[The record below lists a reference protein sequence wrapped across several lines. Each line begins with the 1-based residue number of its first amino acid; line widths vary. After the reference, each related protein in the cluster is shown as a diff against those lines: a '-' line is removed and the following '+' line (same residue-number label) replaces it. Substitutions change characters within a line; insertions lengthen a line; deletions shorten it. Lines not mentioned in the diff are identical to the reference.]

1 VRLVLLSEEA
11 WAGLH
16 SLIAWAQSDEDE
28 LVESGEVEDVAAT
41 ADAIDSEILGALT
54 LFEPFGLMVIDERPD
69 TSEDA
74 GDDDEI
80 INSQFA
86 FNPPIDEDML
96 ADPVAYLRDVPECQ
110 RAVMAAGQ
118 TVAEA
123 LMAVHGERI
132 KRGQ

>member
-1 VRLVLLSEEA
+1 MRLVLLSEEA
-11 WAGLH
+11 WAGLN
-16 SLIAWAQSDEDE
+16 SLIAFAQSDDDE
-28 LVESGEVEDVAAT
+28 LEDIAAIGEALDGEL
-41 ADAIDSEILGALT
+41 DSAMT
-54 LFEPFGLMVIDERPD
+54 VFEPFGLMVIDERPD
-69 TSEDA
+69 TTEGA

-86 FNPPIDEDML
+86 FEPPIGEDML
-96 ADPVAYLRDVPECQ
+96 VDPVAYLSQVPECQ

-123 LMAVHGERI
+123 LMAVHGENI